1 MKILLISGHGAG
13 DTGAT
18 GNGYKEA
25 NLTRELVKLIAP
37 KLRKYATVD
46 IYDQTRNAFKDVQNG
61 KFKVGDYD
69 YALEVHFNAFSDPK
83 AHGTEIFVTTKEK
96 GITVEQAIMKNMN
109 RYFTLRDNDSIF
121 DGVKKTN
128 FLVIKTLKEKG
139 ISGALIE
146 VCFITNKNDMIV
158 YQTNKDAIASDI
170 VAGIVTGFGLKKIEV
185 PKEIKVGS
193 KVKIKAGAAYGG
205 LTTTRGKACS
215 KYALNGKWVVKD
227 IAEHKGVKEA
237 LLSGINSWVAVDSLT
252 LL

>member
-46 IYDQTRNAFKDVQNG
+46 IYDQNRNAFKDVQNG
-61 KFKVGDYD
+61 KFNVGKYD
-69 YALEVHFNAFSDPK
+69 YALEVHFNAYKDVA

-96 GITVEQAIMKNMN
+96 GIKVEQAIMKNMN

-128 FLVIKTLKEKG
+128 FLVIKTLKDKG

-158 YQTNKDAIASDI
+158 YNSNKDGIASDI
-170 VAGIVTGFGLKKIEV
+170 VAGIVTGFKLKKIEK

-193 KVKIKAGAAYGG
+193 KVKIKDGAVYGG
-205 LTTTRGKACS
+205 LSSSRGKACS
-215 KYALNGKWVVKD
+215 TYALNGKWTVKE
-227 IAEHKGVKEA
+227 IKTNKGVKEA
-237 LLSGINSWVAVDSLT
+237 LLSGINSWVAISSLT
-252 LL
+252 LV